1 MDSLTHIALGA
12 CAGELIASRHLGK
25 KALVIGAIA
34 NSLPDV
40 DFVTSFFL
48 PLTSDLLAH
57 RGFTHS
63 LLFIALVSPMLSLA
77 CMRLFRRA
85 GMSFRQWM
93 LLWASQML
101 THIFLDAFNAY
112 GTGWFEPF
120 SHYRVAF
127 NTMFVADPLF
137 TIWPCIAMIL
147 LTVRRTDRTHRR
159 KWAGV
164 ALTISSIYLAWGVV
178 CKQIVDSHCKRELA
192 RAGIVA
198 ENYFSTPTPLNNM
211 LWYVVAKADSGFYI
225 GYRSILDNKKDM
237 RFRFSCANASLLGAV
252 KNSED
257 IDRLKRFS
265 QGFYTAQMVHD
276 TLIFNDL
283 RFGEITGWAD
293 STPRCVFYYYPQLP
307 HANELIVQ
315 RGRFAKWDANAL
327 RTFVRRI
334 RGI

>member
-1 MDSLTHIALGA
+1 MDSLTHIVLGA
-12 CAGELIASRHLGK
+12 CAGELLAGKRLGK

-34 NSLPDV
+34 NSLPDI
-40 DFVTSFFL
+40 DFVTSFFM

-63 LLFIALVSPMLSLA
+63 LLFTAIVAPLLSLA
-77 CMRLFRRA
+77 SMRLFKTA
-85 GMSFRQWM
+85 GMTFGRWL
-93 LLWASQML
+93 LLWGSQML

-120 SHYRVAF
+120 SHYRVSF

-137 TIWPCIAMIL
+137 TLWPAIAMIL
-147 LTVRRTDRTHRR
+147 LTIRKNTHTRRRA
-159 KWAGV
+159 WAGT
-164 ALTISSIYLAWGVV
+164 ALTLSSIYLLWGVAA
-178 CKQIVDSHCKRELA
+178 KQIVDSHCKKELV
-192 RAGIVA
+192 RNGITP
-198 ENYFSTPTPLNNM
+198 EGYFSTPTPLNNL

-225 GYRSILDNKKDM
+225 GYRSILDSRGDM
-237 RFRFSCANASLLGAV
+237 RFRYSCANASLLNAATATD
-252 KNSED
+252 D
-257 IDRLKRFS
+257 IERLKRFS
-265 QGFYTAQMVHD
+265 QGFYTAQLVHD

-283 RFGEITGWAD
+283 RFGEVIGWAD
-293 STPRCVFYYYPQLP
+293 STPSCVFYYYPQLP
-307 HANELIVQ
+307 HANELVVQ